1 MWSFTR
7 WIITRIL
14 TKIGVD
20 YFAEINESYRWIGQI
35 LIESRAKFNADRVC
49 LYRTSNG
56 KVFIENTDT
65 YNINDSI
72 QIYSIVSATRNKSIE
87 PLPKTLTR
95 RYLDWFLDIQK
106 TDDYLER
113 FTPDLPQE
121 SPLRNILI
129 KQGIIAYMAIKI
141 KFYSDLYGIV
151 IYTWSDVSLVP
162 KNLDRKNREYLE
174 DIKNAIL
181 IETIFIISRSIRF
194 RWQELK
200 TKIATTTIRILKW
213 NSKTSK

>member
-1 MWSFTR
+1 
-7 WIITRIL
+7 
-14 TKIGVD
+14 
-20 YFAEINESYRWIGQI
+20 
-35 LIESRAKFNADRVC
+35 
-49 LYRTSNG
+49 
-56 KVFIENTDT
+56 
-65 YNINDSI
+65 
-72 QIYSIVSATRNKSIE
+72 VSATRNKSIE

-141 KFYSDLYGIV
+141 KFYSDLYGVV